1 MIYVFSS
8 TILSPGLFINLFTC
22 LLSNISQLVSLSIYL
37 VCLFV
42 CQFVGQKF
50 NLPIYCIISTRFCIY
65 QPLFFSSFLSVCPT
79 GSQFVWQFVC
89 LFGIITVLF
98 FSYTF
103 WQFFHLSVSL
113 SVCSEM
119 SMKSGVFCT
128 FFLEFAN
135 FSRYVWGGF
144 QKYFLYFCSFIQFL
158 YLSFMSSQSPEFF
171 HLNMQVYIQCAKSIR
186 MYTVKAHKGGHNSG
200 LQNKNY
206 FISKLWVTLG
216 MPYIKKWLNLTF
228 HFSYIYPKQHG
239 T

>member
-144 QKYFLYFCSFIQFL
+144 QKYLIFFIFVLSYSSCIYLLCLPQVQSFFIFICTKCIYNAQKVYECIQLRHIKVVIILVFK
-158 YLSFMSSQSPEFF
+158 
-171 HLNMQVYIQCAKSIR
+171 IKI
-186 MYTVKAHKGGHNSG
+186 
-200 LQNKNY
+200 
-206 FISKLWVTLG
+206 IS
-216 MPYIKKWLNLTF
+216 
-228 HFSYIYPKQHG
+228 YPNCGSH
-239 T
+239 